1 MRKITSLV
9 MILFTV
15 LGFSQ
20 DNKGKIQNYLDQ
32 NKAKLN
38 LSSTDISDWFIESI
52 GTSESTQIDTYW
64 IKQRYQGIEIF
75 NGVSNVWVKNDEVIN
90 VQNGFIS
97 NISQKINT
105 TTPVLSVLSALQKG
119 FIAVNENSSANLTIT
134 NSNSNDYKVL
144 INNSPDDY
152 ISVKKIFFPLKNEI
166 KLAWNFKITS
176 QNNSHVWD
184 IKVDAINGN
193 ILSKEDLV
201 ISCNFENQNT
211 YGNAGFSF
219 YRNMF
224 KEENNVLPVAQVQ
237 GGSYR
242 VVPFNYESP
251 NHHSRDLITN
261 PENATASPKGW
272 HDSNTLTGTT
282 ASLRYTY
289 LRGNNVW
296 ARSDYTGAD
305 PTATSTTST
314 ANGYSPTSASL
325 TFDFPYPGTSVAANT
340 YINASTTNLFYT
352 NNILHDLWY
361 QYGFNEANGNFQQN
375 NYANGGLGSDSV
387 YADAQ
392 DSFTAATPQ
401 LNNANFYSD
410 ADGPVSN
417 SLRPRMQMY
426 LWSYRK
432 ITQLLTVNSPSDI
445 AGPKYSSDNGFSPG
459 HVNVPVAPAIIQSDI
474 VLYDDGTPD
483 VGQTDNADGCA
494 AAVNAAAING
504 HITIIRRSTSV
515 ANGGNPCTFAAK
527 AANATNAGATALII
541 VNNDTTAPDSSIG
554 MSGADAGITIPVIS
568 ISLNNGEAIITKLKA
583 GQTVNAKIQSP
594 TALDL
599 FVNTDGDLDNGV
611 IAHEFGHGIS
621 TRLAGGPANANC
633 LRNPEQMGEGW
644 SDWFALMLT
653 MHPGDVGTTP
663 RGMATFVMNED
674 PGQDGL
680 RNYPYSTDM
689 TINPE
694 TFGYTNGGSAPM
706 FPVIVQD
713 ANGTDYVESHN
724 VGEIWTTMLWDLT
737 WAYINKYGY
746 DDNKYTGTGGNNKVM
761 RLVLDAI
768 KLQPCSPSFI
778 QARDAILAADLATTN
793 GQNYCLIWEVFARR
807 GMGVNASSGTNSGD
821 RYNTDAILDQVED
834 YTVPTPGT
842 TPATGS
848 NCTLSVNYFENQDMF
863 RVYPN
868 PTNGFLN
875 VRINNYVGKVNIQI
889 IDINGRVVS
898 EYKNEEFN
906 IEKSLNLNNLQT
918 GMYVLKVSGDSLN
931 FTQKIMKN

>member
-105 TTPVLSVLSALQKG
+105 TTPTLSVLNALQKG
-119 FIAVNENSSANLTIT
+119 FMAVNAVDINGQIIDNKNDKEYKISNGLLSDEPITAELVYQPVGSSL
-134 NSNSNDYKVL
+134 
-144 INNSPDDY
+144 
-152 ISVKKIFFPLKNEI
+152 
-166 KLAWNFKITS
+166 KLAWDFNFYTQDHNHLWSIR
-176 QNNSHVWD
+176 
-184 IKVDAINGN
+184 IDAVNGT
-193 ILSKEDLV
+193 LLEKHDQV
-201 ISCNFENQNT
+201 ISCNFGDHKASGNT
-211 YGNAGFSF
+211 GFSF

-224 KEENNVLPVAQVQ
+224 KEENVALPVAQVQ

-251 NHHSRDLITN
+251 NHHSRDLLTN

-272 HDSNTLTGTT
+272 HDTNTLTGTT

-289 LRGNNVW
+289 LRGNNTW
-296 ARSDYTGAD
+296 TRADYTNGN
-305 PTATSTTST
+305 PTTASTTST
-314 ANGYSPTSASL
+314 ANGYSPTNASL

-340 YINASTTNLFYT
+340 YIDAATTNLFYM
-352 NNILHDLWY
+352 NNVLHDIWF
-361 QYGFNEANGNFQQN
+361 QYGFNEPNGNFQQT
-375 NYANGGLGSDSV
+375 NYVTGGSASDAVWS
-387 YADAQ
+387 DAQ
-392 DSFTAATPQ
+392 DGSTATTPT
-401 LNNANFYSD
+401 LNNANFSTPV
-410 ADGPVSN
+410 DGSK
-417 SLRPRMQMY
+417 PRMQMY
-426 LWSYRK
+426 LWSYRRV
-432 ITQLLTVNSPSDI
+432 TQLLTVNSPSDI
-445 AGPKYSSDNGFSPG
+445 AGPKYTSDNGFNPG
-459 HVNVPVAPAIIQSDI
+459 HVNVPVAPAMIQSDI
-474 VLYDDGTPD
+474 VLFDDGTPD
-483 VGQTDNADGCA
+483 VGQTDNADGCT

-504 HITIIRRSTSV
+504 HIAIIRRSTSA
-515 ANGGNPCTFAAK
+515 ANGGNPCSFVQKTL
-527 AANATNAGATALII
+527 NAQAAGATALII
-541 VNNDTTAPDSSIG
+541 VNNDATAPNASIG
-554 MSGADAGITIPVIS
+554 MAGADATITIPVIS
-568 ISLNNGEAIITKLKA
+568 VSLTNGEAIITKLKA
-583 GQTVNAKIQSP
+583 GETVNAKIQAASQ
-594 TALDL
+594 LDL

-621 TRLAGGPANANC
+621 TRLAGGRLNSSC
-633 LRNPEQMGEGW
+633 LQNEEQMGEGW
-644 SDWFALMLT
+644 SDWFAMMLS

-663 RGMATFVMNED
+663 RGLATFVINED
-674 PGQDGL
+674 PTGYGL
-680 RNYPYSTDM
+680 RNYPYTTDM

-694 TFGYTNGGSAPM
+694 TFDTVNLNQVDDGNGNM
-706 FPVIVQD
+706 V
-713 ANGTDYVESHN
+713 TESHN
-724 VGEIWTTMLWDLT
+724 VGEVWATMLWDLT
-737 WAYINKYGY
+737 WAYVNKYGY

-761 RLVLDAI
+761 KLVLDAI
-768 KLQPCSPSFI
+768 KLQPCSPTFV

-793 GQNYCLIWEVFARR
+793 GQNYCLIWETFARR
-807 GMGVNASSGTNSGD
+807 GLGLNASSGSNASS
-821 RYNTDAILDQVED
+821 IDQVED
-834 YTVPTPGT
+834 FTVPTPGT

-875 VRINNYVGKVNIQI
+875 VRINNYVGKVNIQV